1 MTINGVFLANGEVH
15 ITQTTNPGMATI
27 RKLNKDEYELLSTG
41 EVRQFQHNYKRVD
54 DLGYL
59 KQTFRDIEYLI
70 KNNFL
75 EPANCLWITMTYRQ
89 TNGKPMTDSK
99 RLYRDFKSFLVKLNR
114 YLLNVSTRK
123 PKWIYVVEPQ
133 HSGAWHIHMILDI
146 GLPSKPNHPLIPN
159 KVIAS
164 LWGQG
169 FTKVKTLQ
177 SKDNIS
183 AYLSAYLTNDGRH
196 SKKGSRLH
204 FYPKGMRIYRCSRNL
219 SKPLQTRDIEVIRK
233 KVGGL
238 TPTSVTAIETL
249 VFARG
254 SFLVLYS
261 EQVKYNPSLCN
272 VQTRLH
278 KHYYISKSAQDELH
292 KIKIKSL
299 NELPLVVAR
308 FLADSLGDKAV

>member
-1 MTINGVFLANGEVH
+1 MTIHGVFLTNGEVH
-15 ITQTTNPGMATI
+15 ITQTSNIGIATI
-27 RKLNKDEYELLSTG
+27 RKLNKEQYELLSTG
-41 EVRQFQHNYKRVD
+41 EIKQFSHNYKRID
-54 DLGYL
+54 NLSYL
-59 KQTFRDIEYLI
+59 KKTFQDIEFLI

-75 EPANCLWITMTYRQ
+75 EPANCLWITMTYRLD
-89 TNGKPMTDSK
+89 NGKPMTDSN
-99 RLYRDFKSFLVKLNR
+99 RLYKDFHQFDKGLNR
-114 YLLNVSTRK
+114 YLISNGFGK

-133 HSGAWHIHMILDI
+133 RSGSWHIHLILDI
-146 GLPSKPNHPLIPN
+146 GKPSKPNHPLIPN
-159 KVIAS
+159 KVIS
-164 LWGQG
+164 TLWKQG
-169 FTKVKTLQ
+169 FTKTKTLR

-204 FYPKGMRIYRCSRNL
+204 FYPKGMRIYRTSRNL
-219 SKPLQTRDIEVIRK
+219 LKPLETNDIQVVQK
-233 KVGGL
+233 KVGALGA
-238 TPTSVTAIETL
+238 PTSVSTSECL

-261 EQVKYNPSLCN
+261 EQTKYNSRVCN

-292 KIKIKSL
+292 KIKSL